1 MKKFKNIFALLVIA
15 LVGLS
20 LTACS
25 DEDNLNTNQYGGDIT
40 LTAFGPCPVL
50 RGGTLYFYGK
60 NLDQITEI
68 DLPGSDPITAIT
80 VIEKGTHS
88 VVSIQVPAE
97 GGEVGPVTL
106 VTPKGGTI
114 VSTSSIT
121 FREDIKITDVYIGEE
136 GNLTGSVGDIVTI
149 KGDYLNLLNAV
160 IFTEKD
166 TVRAEDFVTH
176 DRYTIQVPI
185 NAYAASGTLT
195 LSDLAETPTDI
206 VTEQAIIVN
215 LPEAGTISP
224 NPVKAG
230 QAVTITGKSMD
241 QIESVILQGVIV
253 PEEDITHSSDGKSIV
268 FTLPE
273 EAKDG
278 EVTLVT
284 YSGVKIAT
292 GSLETVAPSN
302 LAVVGTPKNGR
313 KMEITGSDLE
323 LVKTV
328 ALENAG
334 DVDADK
340 VTITSSKITISEVPE
355 LAQDGNATLTMVNG
369 KQVTVAYT
377 LVKPTVTDSDPAE
390 FVAGEEIVLYGTDL
404 DLVAS
409 ITFPGDGDPTVEA
422 KDFIAQEEEGIQV
435 TTPAAAAGSG
445 LTLTLKNGQKVPF
458 TGIFNIKAATDPAVP
473 GDVTGTQGKEVTVS
487 GKNFYNVESVYIGE
501 TKITK
506 FKNRTDNSMTFE
518 VPATIAA
525 GTYDFIMVSPDG
537 KSFTVSKFIVV
548 SPEKTFWEGEIS
560 TMDAWANIENIGSDA
575 GVELK
580 AIDPQPGWIIR
591 IYADFN
597 DGWQMKFLEGH
608 WGPQYWGGAD
618 PATPGDGM
626 PAYDLEANGGC
637 VKITITQAM
646 LDAAYTPQWWGG
658 TFIIQGQN
666 FILRKITVAEK

>member
-284 YSGVKIAT
+284 YSGVKIIAGELT
-292 GSLETVAPSN
+292 TVVPTN
-302 LAVVGTPKNGR
+302 LAVNPNPVKNGAVLT
-313 KMEITGSDLE
+313 ITGTDLD
-323 LVKTV
+323 LVSGIV
-328 ALENAG
+328 FPPSIEA
-334 DVDADK
+334 
-340 VTITSSKITISEVPE
+340 TITSKTSTTIKTIVPE
-355 LAQDGNATLTMVNG
+355 AAPSGDVTLNMVNG
-369 KQVTVAYT
+369 KSVTVAFT
-377 LVKPTVTDSDPAE
+377 TVKPTVTTFNPTSL
-390 FVAGEEIVLYGTDL
+390 VAGNKLAMRGTDL

-409 ITFPGDGDPTVEA
+409 IIFPGDGEPTVAAEDFTAQNATAIGLVVPTAAGGEGVTLVLKNGETVEA
-422 KDFIAQEEEGIQV
+422 SGV
-435 TTPAAAAGSG
+435 TIS
-445 LTLTLKNGQKVPF
+445 
-458 TGIFNIKAATDPAVP
+458 AATDPAVP
-473 GDVTGTQGKEVTVS
+473 NDVSGIVGTEVTVE
-487 GKNFYNVESVYIGE
+487 GKNFYNVETVYIGK
-501 TKITK
+501 TKVTK
-506 FKNRTDNSMTFE
+506 FKNRTDTSMTFVIPE
-518 VPATIAA
+518 TIAA
-525 GTYDFIMVSPDG
+525 GTYDFIMVSPEG
-537 KSFTVSKFIVV
+537 KEFIVCKFTVEPKELDLAKYVKNMNDTNITYPYSFTWGDDGRFSLTSSLFAELGAKAGSKLLFYKDESVIGQIQINTSGWV
-548 SPEKTFWEGEIS
+548 TITTLADWGDHS
-560 TMDAWANIENIGSDA
+560 TVLEYELAASD
-575 GVELK
+575 V
-580 AIDPQPGWIIR
+580 
-591 IYADFN
+591 N
-597 DGWQMKFLEGH
+597 DGLILQGGIEGI
-608 WGPQYWGGAD
+608 
-618 PATPGDGM
+618 T
-626 PAYDLEANGGC
+626 
-637 VKITITQAM
+637 KIA
-646 LDAAYTPQWWGG
+646 LLP
-658 TFIIQGQN
+658 
-666 FILRKITVAEK
+666 